1 MFVKETKGNTTDS
14 AQIGFTV
21 VLQPRTVW
29 AVTWTVHFA
38 GVIERESI
46 QNDLEIF
53 TRRKRLRKDLSK
65 SLRIYAHIRK
75 RMRERGL
82 LSAQKSV
89 EFCADNEKCKVQ
101 KKLE

>member
-1 MFVKETKGNTTDS
+1 MCAKEPKGNTTDS
-14 AQIGFTV
+14 ERIDFTV

-53 TRRKRLRKDLSK
+53 TRQKKLQKDLSK
-65 SLRIYAHIRK
+65 LHMLMIS
-75 RMRERGL
+75 ERSG
-82 LSAQKSV
+82 
-89 EFCADNEKCKVQ
+89 
-101 KKLE
+101 